1 MYIFTKTTGGV
12 LMNDESYRS
21 DSLDTILKGGGGDK
35 RTIQEI
41 IPLGLIF
48 KKPMRKYSKNSIVP
62 ISEVIN
68 DKKMDKLYKKVRP
81 KK

>member
-12 LMNDESYRS
+12 LVNYPN
-21 DSLDTILKGGGGDK
+21 DTILTGGGGGHNDDK

-41 IPLGLIF
+41 VPLGLIF
-48 KKPMRKYSKNSIVP
+48 RAPMRNYSKNTIVP
-62 ISEVIN
+62 TTPNEVLD